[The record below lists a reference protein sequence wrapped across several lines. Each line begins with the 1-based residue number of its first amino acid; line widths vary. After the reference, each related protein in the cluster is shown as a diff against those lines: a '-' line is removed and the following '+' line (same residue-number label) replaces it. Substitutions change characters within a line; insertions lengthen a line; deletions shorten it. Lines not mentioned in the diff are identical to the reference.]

1 MALQPKTFRT
11 NDNIVKALKERA
23 NTENISESDIIN
35 KALRCYLG
43 VVIEPDC
50 TTYKIELDTL
60 KSRIEKLIKAN
71 NLKEV

>member
-11 NDNIVKALKERA
+11 NDDIVKALKDRA
-23 NTENISESDIIN
+23 NTEKISESDIIN

-43 VVIEPDC
+43 VIIQSDC
-50 TTYKIELDTL
+50 RTYQIELDTL
-60 KSRIEKLIKAN
+60 KSRIEKIIKAN

>member
-11 NDNIVKALKERA
+11 NDDIVKALKHRA

-43 VVIEPDC
+43 VIIEPDC
-50 TTYKIELDTL
+50 TTYQIELETL
-60 KSRIEKLIKAN
+60 KSKIAKLIQVN